1 MLGSLG
7 HRDDERAGG
16 SSMRGSSR
24 VKGKPQ
30 QGSPGRMATDPATS
44 TYMNVTYSSPCFEQ
58 RLGSAIDLG
67 ELVAE
72 EQRTMKSMTFEGV
85 AA

>member
-1 MLGSLG
+1 
-7 HRDDERAGG
+7 
-16 SSMRGSSR
+16 MRGSSR

-30 QGSPGRMATDPATS
+30 QGSSGRMATDLPTS
-44 TYMNVTYSSPCFEQ
+44 TYMNVTYFPPCFEP

-67 ELVAE
+67 ELIADK
-72 EQRTMKSMTFEGV
+72 QRTMKSMTVEGV